1 MITNLFTRKP
11 IFVLTLTQ
19 ILSQEEMRAITSAL
33 KKELENEYKVVVI
46 TDPTKTFV
54 DTKILK

>member
-11 IFVLTLTQ
+11 IFVLTLIHTP
-19 ILSQEEMRAITSAL
+19 SQEEMMAIKSSL
-33 KKELENEYKVVVI
+33 VKELGNEYKVVII